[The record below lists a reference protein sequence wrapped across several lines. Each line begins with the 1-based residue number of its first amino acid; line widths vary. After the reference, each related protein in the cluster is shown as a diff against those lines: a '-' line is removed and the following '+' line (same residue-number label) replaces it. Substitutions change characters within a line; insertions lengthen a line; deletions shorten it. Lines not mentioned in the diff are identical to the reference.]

1 MQAIIVFFFFNV
13 SLLWCFSVFGRY
25 GGVKGYIEPLPA
37 DHPVKLEFEN
47 KIIGTVIPSEYIP
60 AIEKGFREYCE
71 KSQLT
76 GHAIEGIRFVLEDGK
91 AHMVD
96 SNEIAFRLAAAGAIR
111 QAYEKAAP
119 QVRIYRTHVSCR
131 FPSPFEIGPHR

>member
-1 MQAIIVFFFFNV
+1 
-13 SLLWCFSVFGRY
+13 
-25 GGVKGYIEPLPA
+25 VKGYIEPLPA
-37 DHPVKLEFEN
+37 DHPTKLEFEN

-111 QAYEKAAP
+111 QAYDKAGP
-119 QVRIYRTHVSCR
+119 QVRTSVCCSVCFLDLRDNQHQIVINNFWCR
-131 FPSPFEIGPHR
+131 CWSP